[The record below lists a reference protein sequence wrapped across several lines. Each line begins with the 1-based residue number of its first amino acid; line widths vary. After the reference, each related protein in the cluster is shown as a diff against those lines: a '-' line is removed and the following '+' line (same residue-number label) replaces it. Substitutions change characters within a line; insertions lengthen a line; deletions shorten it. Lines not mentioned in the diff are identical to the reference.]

1 MGCGQS
7 KIHLY
12 PRKSKSKANGKKG
25 GHGKYQI
32 ETNYEKETLNITILN
47 KSKLFLFFCLF

>member
-25 GHGKYQI
+25 GHGEYAKREY
-32 ETNYEKETLNITILN
+32 ILWGLTFQDPYVVHR
-47 KSKLFLFFCLF
+47 KKDDP

>member
-25 GHGKYQI
+25 GHGKYKIMHTQ
-32 ETNYEKETLNITILN
+32 THTHPDTHTYAHSL
-47 KSKLFLFFCLF
+47 

>member
-25 GHGKYQI
+25 GHGKDISLEAHY
-32 ETNYEKETLNITILN
+32 N
-47 KSKLFLFFCLF
+47 